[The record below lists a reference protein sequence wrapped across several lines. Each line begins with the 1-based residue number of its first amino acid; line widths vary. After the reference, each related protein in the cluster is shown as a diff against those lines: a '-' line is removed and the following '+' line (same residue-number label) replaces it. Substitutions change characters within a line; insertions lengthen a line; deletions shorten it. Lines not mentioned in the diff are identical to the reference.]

1 MKAIKW
7 LFLLS
12 VCVCLSCEHTHKE
25 TGVFKSSITS
35 GAQVDLIDSGGMTIT
50 TRIDVPKN
58 YKRMPVA
65 SYSFAEYLRSFPLH
79 PAHRKVMLYNGESK
93 PNQHA
98 HAAVLNLDVGNRDL
112 QQCADAIM
120 RLRAEYLYEQKR
132 YDEIEFHF
140 VNGFLASFDKWSEG
154 FRIRVNGNQVSWY
167 QTNKKRADRSVF
179 MEYMQ
184 MVFMYAGTP
193 SLEKELNKKI
203 LEDIAIGDVF
213 IQGGSPGHAII
224 VMDVAKNDSSGD
236 VIFLLAQSY
245 MPAQDIHVLKNYN
258 REDISPWFSV
268 SDINDKLN
276 TPEWTFYKD
285 DLKAF

>member
-7 LFLLS
+7 YFLLS

-25 TGVFKSSITS
+25 TGVLTS
-35 GAQVDLIDSGGMTIT
+35 GIASDAEVDLFDSTGMTIS
-50 TRIDVPKN
+50 TRFDVPKN
-58 YKRMPVA
+58 YNRVPVA
-65 SYSFAEYLRSFPLH
+65 SYSFAEYLRSIPLH
-79 PAHRKVMLYNGESK
+79 SADRKVMLYNGDIK

-98 HAAVLNLDVGNRDL
+98 HAAVLDIDVGNRDL

-132 YDEIEFHF
+132 YDEINFHF
-140 VNGFLASFDKWSEG
+140 VNGFLARFDKWSDG

-167 QTNKKRADRSVF
+167 QTNEMGAGRSVF
-179 MEYMQ
+179 MDYMK

-193 SLEKELNKKI
+193 SLEKELNKKRF
-203 LEDIAIGDVF
+203 EDIAIGDVF

-224 VMDVAKNDSSGD
+224 VMDVAKNDSSGN

-245 MPAQDIHVLKNYN
+245 MPAQDIHILKNYN
-258 REDISPWFSV
+258 RDNIGPWYSVADI
-268 SDINDKLN
+268 IEKLK
-276 TPEWTFYKD
+276 TPEWTFNKN
-285 DLKAF
+285 DLKTF